1 MKSCLQ
7 SDVYQSSNNLD
18 PYPIVKAR
26 SLALR
31 FADTNPCCVRA
42 IPYQNPNKVG
52 EQKSFTMCLYVDN
65 GNKGILDGLTKA
77 ANETFVDY
85 EIEYVD
91 LQRRPIPQIV
101 THLPASKRVKDKDLR
116 VLSRM
121 IEKNLHIFENRLNV
135 TAVQASYKIV
145 DANERDIPCITVFV
159 LGKRRIPLGET
170 DLKKLDKNPFYVE
183 LDVVEG
189 YFQPCSNESKSYAF
203 PLLGGVGIG
212 IDPSEDRSHVGTL
225 GGFLEDENG
234 KRYLLSCEHVL
245 NPGEIVNPDIKIVQ
259 PAETDH
265 TKALEDASLR
275 IFRLTE
281 TLKKQKQRLE
291 RLKSTDKD
299 YCRHKRR
306 AKETQEQL
314 EEWETK
320 MSKVAYSHP
329 RSIGK
334 YCCGL
339 KRNEVVEI
347 SEENWGVYV
356 DAAIAELNDK
366 EAEEIE
372 MEKDDEPEN
381 DCNPLFGFKNDR
393 RNGFAPTGRIV
404 DLKRIND
411 SQDNVLKFMKYGRT
425 TGLTVD
431 GEFETA
437 NFFLNRKG
445 YKKDVCAGDLCHIPY
460 ILYCSSCE
468 PVTNGNQV
476 DLSVI
481 TNPICAK
488 CNEEIK
494 SDITSAFW
502 ARNCMAIRKRK
513 EPFCKTGDSGA
524 LVFDN
529 EGHVWGMIFG
539 VFEATGS
546 NFDYGLATPL
556 CVVLQALRN
565 ISGRNLS
572 LWLKKEQQEE
582 TAILAA
588 DKGNVYTATEL

>member
-1 MKSCLQ
+1 
-7 SDVYQSSNNLD
+7 
-18 PYPIVKAR
+18 
-26 SLALR
+26 
-31 FADTNPCCVRA
+31 
-42 IPYQNPNKVG
+42 
-52 EQKSFTMCLYVDN
+52 MCLYVDN
-65 GNKGILDGLTKA
+65 GNKGVPDDLKQA
-77 ANETFVDY
+77 ANEMFVDY

-91 LQRRPIPQIV
+91 LQRRPIPEIV
-101 THLPASKRVKDKDLR
+101 THLPVSKKVKDKDLR
-116 VLSRM
+116 DLSRI
-121 IEKNLHIFENRLNV
+121 IEKNLHVFENRLNV

-145 DANERDIPCITVFV
+145 DAYERDIPSVTVFV

-170 DLKKLDKNPFYVE
+170 DLKKLDRNPFYVD

-189 YFQPCSNESKSYAF
+189 YFQPCSNDSKTYAF
-203 PLLGGVGIG
+203 PLLSGVGIG

-234 KRYLLSCEHVL
+234 KHYLLSCEHVL
-245 NPGEIVNPDIKIVQ
+245 NPGEIVNPNIEIVQ

-275 IFRLTE
+275 IFRLRE
-281 TLKKQKQRLE
+281 TLKKQKKRLE
-291 RLKSTDKD
+291 GLKSTDND

-314 EEWETK
+314 EDWERK
-320 MSKVAYSHP
+320 MSKVEYSHP

-339 KRNEVVEI
+339 KRNEAIEI
-347 SEENWGVYV
+347 SGENWGVYV
-356 DAAIAELNDK
+356 DAAIAELNDN

-372 MEKDDEPEN
+372 MEKDDEPDN
-381 DCNPLFGFKNDR
+381 DCNPLFGFKNDK

-404 DLKRIND
+404 DVQKMND
-411 SQDNVLKFMKYGRT
+411 SHDNGVKFMKYGRT

-445 YKKDVCAGDLCHIPY
+445 YQKDVCAGDLCHIPY
-460 ILYCSSCE
+460 LLYCSSCE
-468 PVTNGNQV
+468 PVTNENQV
-476 DLSVI
+476 DLSHFARSKLSK
-481 TNPICAK
+481 CAR

-502 ARNCMAIRKRK
+502 ARNCLAIRKRK

-524 LVFDN
+524 LVFDD
-529 EGHVWGMIFG
+529 EGHVWGMILG
-539 VFEATGS
+539 VFEATGT

-556 CVVLQALRN
+556 SVILQALRD
-565 ISGRNLS
+565 ISGKNLS
-572 LWLKKEQQEE
+572 LW
-582 TAILAA
+582 
-588 DKGNVYTATEL
+588 